1 MVCQELFFSRVNQ
14 LPAGGEIS
22 VGAVVKSAP
31 SWEDQDQT
39 VEDLINMEIPP
50 MQPLEQVYTI

>member
-1 MVCQELFFSRVNQ
+1 M
-14 LPAGGEIS
+14 S

-50 MQPLEQVYTI
+50 MQPLEQVYTV

>member
-1 MVCQELFFSRVNQ
+1 MVCQELFFSQVNQ
-14 LPAGGEIS
+14 LPAGGEMS

-39 VEDLINMEIPP
+39 LEDLINMEIPP
-50 MQPLEQVYTI
+50 MQLLEQ